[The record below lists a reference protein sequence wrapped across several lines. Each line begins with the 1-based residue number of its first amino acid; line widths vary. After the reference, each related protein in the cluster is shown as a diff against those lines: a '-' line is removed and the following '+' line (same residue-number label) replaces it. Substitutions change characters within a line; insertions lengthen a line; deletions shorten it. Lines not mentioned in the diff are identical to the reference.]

1 MKRTWFNRILF
12 LGILI
17 LIAGNVRAEE
27 KPLIEVKAQVDTA
40 TITIGDHI
48 TYSIII
54 DRRKDV
60 RIIQPGPGINLGMFE
75 IKSYNF
81 HKPMRRGDRI
91 VERYDYV
98 ISVYDTG
105 KYVIPPYPLA
115 YFLSDTATKPS
126 IIQAPAITIYVKSL
140 LKGEKKHELK
150 DIKPPLSIPFN
161 YRFWLKIAGLV
172 ILAVL
177 LLYLGYWL
185 WKRKQERGF
194 IFTPPPPPPPA
205 HEKALKALQ
214 ELYASDLLQKGNY
227 KEFFSRLSEIMR
239 AYLEGRYYIRA
250 LEETTSE
257 IMSEIPR
264 VLPEQDLQRNL
275 EDLLTLSD
283 LVKFAKYIPQ
293 QDEVER
299 VKKNAVDFV
308 QQTKIVY
315 TSSEDEAADEAQSES
330 AEEEKVKQ
338 LTSPTDAA
346 EVRPM
351 ENEDAEKN
359 DHS

>member
-1 MKRTWFNRILF
+1 
-12 LGILI
+12 
-17 LIAGNVRAEE
+17 
-27 KPLIEVKAQVDTA
+27 
-40 TITIGDHI
+40 
-48 TYSIII
+48 
-54 DRRKDV
+54 
-60 RIIQPGPGINLGMFE
+60 
-75 IKSYNF
+75 
-81 HKPMRRGDRI
+81 
-91 VERYDYV
+91 
-98 ISVYDTG
+98 
-105 KYVIPPYPLA
+105 
-115 YFLSDTATKPS
+115 
-126 IIQAPAITIYVKSL
+126 
-140 LKGEKKHELK
+140 
-150 DIKPPLSIPFN
+150 
-161 YRFWLKIAGLV
+161 
-172 ILAVL
+172 LAVL